1 MNRATR
7 PHDRLRRDRTRRGVA
22 LIVVLW
28 TIVVLA
34 TVTAAASS
42 AARGSADVAFALRAS
57 SVSRAMAESGIV
69 ASSARID
76 RLLSTRMQDT
86 LAREAFLQSLG
97 TNTGAAFDADT
108 LGDGVFSTTIVDV
121 SARLD
126 VHAAGR
132 EGWYLL
138 LEQFTNDAE
147 ARAAADRIDAHIR
160 GLQPPIGSAESR
172 EQDADRARDSLV
184 ASLLGRGSAA
194 AGGGSR
200 RTFETLDQLLE
211 VDGVSDELLLRVS
224 PYLTVDGD
232 GNVNRRA
239 APPQVIAAAS
249 GSLVDR
255 PSRILI
261 ISRGWMRGGAI
272 TREIE
277 AVYDVAADG
286 LRLVRWREQER

>member
-1 MNRATR
+1 M
-7 PHDRLRRDRTRRGVA
+7 
-22 LIVVLW
+22 
-28 TIVVLA
+28 
-34 TVTAAASS
+34 
-42 AARGSADVAFALRAS
+42 
-57 SVSRAMAESGIV
+57 
-69 ASSARID
+69 
-76 RLLSTRMQDT
+76 
-86 LAREAFLQSLG
+86 
-97 TNTGAAFDADT
+97 
-108 LGDGVFSTTIVDV
+108 

-126 VHAAGR
+126 VNAAGR

-138 LEQFTNDAE
+138 LKQFTNNTE
-147 ARAAADRIDAHIR
+147 AQSTADRIDARIR
-160 GLQPPIGSAESR
+160 GVQPEIGSAASR
-172 EQDADRARDSLV
+172 ELDVERARDSLV
-184 ASLLGRGSAA
+184 ASLLGRGSL
-194 AGGGSR
+194 AGGPASR
-200 RTFETLDQLLE
+200 RAFESLDELLE
-211 VDGVSDELLLRVS
+211 VDGVSAALLARVS

-239 APPQVIAAAS
+239 AAPQVIAAAS

>member
-1 MNRATR
+1 MMRN
-7 PHDRLRRDRTRRGVA
+7 HRGVA

-28 TIVVLA
+28 TILVLA

-42 AARGSADVAFALRAS
+42 AARGSADIASALRAS
-57 SVSRAMAESGIV
+57 SVARAMAESGIV
-69 ASSARID
+69 ASSSRID
-76 RLLSTRMQDT
+76 RVLSTSTRDT
-86 LAREAFLQSLG
+86 LARAAFLQTLGALSLG
-97 TNTGAAFDADT
+97 TDDGTAFDADT
-108 LGDGVFSTTIVDV
+108 LGDGVFATTIVDV

-126 VHAAGR
+126 VNAAGR

-138 LEQFTNDAE
+138 LKQFTNDAE
-147 ARAAADRIDAHIR
+147 AQAAADRIDGHIR
-160 GLQPPIGSAESR
+160 GVQPPVGSAQSR
-172 EQDADRARDSLV
+172 ELDADLARDSLV
-184 ASLLGRGSAA
+184 ASLLGRSGTVGA
-194 AGGGSR
+194 GSR
-200 RTFETLDQLLE
+200 RAIETLDQLLE
-211 VDGVSDELLLRVS
+211 IDGVSAELLARVS

-232 GNVNRRA
+232 GNVNRNA
-239 APPQVIAAAS
+239 ATPQVIAAAS

-261 ISRGWMRGGAI
+261 VSRGWMLGGVI

>member
-1 MNRATR
+1 MTR
-7 PHDRLRRDRTRRGVA
+7 DMRRRHAQRRGVA

-28 TIVVLA
+28 TILVLA

-42 AARGSADVAFALRAS
+42 AARGSADVANALRAS
-57 SVSRAMAESGIV
+57 SVARAMAESGIV

-76 RLLSTRMQDT
+76 GVLSNATDDT

-97 TNTGAAFDADT
+97 ANAGAAFDADT
-108 LGDGVFSTTIVDV
+108 LGDGVFATTIVDV

-138 LEQFTNDAE
+138 LAQFTNDAE
-147 ARAAADRIDAHIR
+147 ARSAADRIDAHIR
-160 GLQPPIGSAESR
+160 GVQPAIGSAESR

-184 ASLLGRGSAA
+184 ASLLGRGSGV
-194 AGGGSR
+194 AGNGSR
-200 RTFETLDQLLE
+200 RAIETLDQLLE
-211 VDGVSDELLLRVS
+211 VEGVSEELLRRVS

-239 APPQVIAAAS
+239 AAAQVIAAAS
-249 GSLVDR
+249 GSLVDQ
-255 PSRILI
+255 PTRILI

-277 AVYDVAADG
+277 AVYDVADDG